1 MPYQTLHV
9 MRRRFANLC
18 SKNRLLMSDLTH
30 LDILFLL
37 PSLVA
42 RDLLLRFL
50 IQPFVDAACCI

>member
-1 MPYQTLHV
+1 
-9 MRRRFANLC
+9 MRRRFANLR

-37 PSLVA
+37 PGLVA
-42 RDLLLRFL
+42 RDLLLRSL

>member
-9 MRRRFANLC
+9 MRRRFANLR

-37 PSLVA
+37 PGLVA
-42 RDLLLRFL
+42 RDLLLRSL